1 MKKSL
6 SIRLRLIL
14 IGVVSILVTAIILV
28 GVGIWQGEA
37 YDQEAMRQ
45 LDDAVTKQMNY
56 SLTGVVN
63 MVQSQEDSLIKQLSQ
78 DLKIMDSLIQSNGGL
93 NEVETPV
100 TWDAVNQVT
109 NQKTSVTLPRLYLGK
124 TWLGKNTNTSIS
136 TPVVDEMLSLVD
148 ARATIFQIMNEQ
160 GDLLRVATNVQDSEG
175 SRAIA
180 TYIPAFQEDGS
191 ANPIVS
197 AVKQGK
203 TYYGNA
209 NVVGEWY
216 VSVYQPIYDDSNKM
230 IAVLFIGI
238 KQQSVQSLRDAVIGL
253 KIGQDGF
260 VYVVR
265 GSGRQQ
271 GEYVFSKNGKADGQ
285 NVLQQKDND
294 GQPVLQEII
303 TNAKQLKTG
312 ETGETTYDWAALPG
326 EKPQPYLA
334 RYAYFSSWDW
344 VIVANAPLDEIQVA
358 YDKLDQQLMR
368 MIWIMV
374 IAGLIVAVIGGII
387 NGIFANAIANPL
399 KEIAHAAAKISQGKI
414 NTQINYQREDEIGI
428 LAKAF
433 RSMINY
439 LQELANASTEMAKG
453 NLSVDVKPLSGEDV
467 LGTAFAEM
475 SLSLRSVVS
484 QVTRQASELDQ
495 SARQLALAA
504 TQASLA
510 TEQIAVTIQEVARS
524 TSSQAESLTRATASI
539 DQTTRAIEGVA
550 GGAQEQASAVGKAST
565 ITADITQTI
574 QQVTKNTDSVTENA
588 DNAAKAAQNG
598 AKTVQETIT
607 SIESIREKVG
617 ISAAKVQDLGQ
628 RSEEIGIIVS
638 TIEDIASQTNLLA
651 LNAAIEAARAGEQ
664 GKGFAVVAD
673 EVRKLAERSASATRE
688 IAGIIHTVQSTVEET
703 ALAMKTSAEEI
714 QRGVNSA
721 ASAGLALEEILR
733 AAQTV
738 QVQADQAARAA
749 ARMNQASGELV
760 DSMDRVSAVVEENTA
775 STEEMAA
782 SSGEVTEIVE
792 LIASIS
798 QENSAAVEEV
808 SASTEEMSAQ
818 VNEVGQS
825 ARRLEENARV
835 LRAVVE
841 KFHL

>member
-78 DLKIMDSLIQSNGGL
+78 NLRIMDSLIQFNGGL
-93 NEVETPV
+93 NEVGTPV
-100 TWDAVNQVT
+100 TWDAINQVT
-109 NQKTSVTLPRLYLGK
+109 NQKTSVTLPRLYLGE

-160 GDLLRVATNVQDSEG
+160 GDLLRVATNVQNSNG

-180 TYIPAFQEDGS
+180 TYIPAVQEDGS

-197 AVKQGK
+197 AIQQGK

-265 GSGRQQ
+265 GSGSQQ

-285 NVLQQKDND
+285 NVWQQKDND

-312 ETGETTYDWAALPG
+312 ETGETTYEWAALPG
-326 EKPQPYLA
+326 EKPQTYLA

-344 VIVANAPLDEIQVA
+344 VIVANAPLDEIQVT
-358 YDKLDQQLMR
+358 YDNLDQQLMR

-387 NGIFANAIANPL
+387 NMLFANAIANPL
-399 KEIAHAAAKISQGKI
+399 KEIANAATKISQGKI
-414 NTQINYQREDEIGI
+414 DTQINYRREDEIGI
-428 LAKAF
+428 LATAF

-439 LQELANASTEMAKG
+439 LHELANASTEMAKG
-453 NLSVDVKPLSGEDV
+453 NLTIDVKPLSGEDV

-484 QVTRQASELDQ
+484 QVTRQAGELDQ

-550 GGAQEQASAVGKAST
+550 DGAQEQASAVGKAST

-574 QQVTKNTDSVTENA
+574 QQVSKNTDSVTENA
-588 DNAAKAAQNG
+588 DNASRAAQNG

-703 ALAMKTSAEEI
+703 ALTMKTSAEEI

-825 ARRLEENARV
+825 ARHLEENARI

-841 KFHL
+841 KFRL